1 MELIIGVTC
10 ASGIIYGTRLLEVL
24 NKNSNVKIDL
34 IISENAKLLIEH
46 ETNLKLSNVQ
56 QFADNNYENSD
67 LTADIA
73 SGSRLYSGMVIVPC
87 SMSTLA
93 KINTGLT
100 DNLITRVADVC
111 LKEQRKLI
119 VVPRETP
126 VNTTHLK
133 NLLELSQKNVTVL
146 PAMPA
151 FYQKPNELN
160 DLIDFIVGKILDSLS
175 ISHDLV
181 KRWDGKFCNLNP

>member
-1 MELIIGVTC
+1 MELIIGITC

-46 ETNLKLSNVQ
+46 ETDLKLSDVQ

-67 LTADIA
+67 LAADIA
-73 SGSRLYSGMVIVPC
+73 SGSRQYSGMVIVPC

-126 VNTTHLK
+126 INTTHLK
-133 NLLELSQKNVTVL
+133 NLLELSQKNVTIL

-160 DLIDFIVGKILDSLS
+160 DLIDFIVGKVLDNLG
-175 ISHDLV
+175 IDHDLF
-181 KRWDGKFCNLNP
+181 KRWDGKVSNIIP